1 MASLKPSLLRK
12 LAAVGYGGTVG
23 CARAEVSEVVV
34 FLEEEIIR
42 FRPREERKV
51 LREVNE
57 AWWPNFKQYCKAL
70 GVAVRQGAVESPLA
84 RLSLL
89 DQIASIAVHDAYLDK
104 VEAGALCL
112 PPVAAEAADVPG
124 DLSGVCACVDAM
136 LQAVGLPTLAQCR
149 ALRQQRKTSAPAAA
163 SRRKFPLEAA
173 GGPAPSLE
181 EKSFAEGSLA
191 RLEQDEAIAAIDA
204 LAARL
209 SPLPCPMPPAA
220 SLDIPLGF
228 TTSDKSLRA
237 FGAVFRILHGGQFAC

>member
-104 VEAGALCL
+104 VEGRRPAHAGAV
-112 PPVAAEAADVPG
+112 PRPQTAAENECAG
-124 DLSGVCACVDAM
+124 SG
-136 LQAVGLPTLAQCR
+136 
-149 ALRQQRKTSAPAAA
+149 
-163 SRRKFPLEAA
+163 LEAKVSSRSC
-173 GGPAPSLE
+173 GGAC
-181 EKSFAEGSLA
+181 
-191 RLEQDEAIAAIDA
+191 A
-204 LAARL
+204 L
-209 SPLPCPMPPAA
+209 
-220 SLDIPLGF
+220 
-228 TTSDKSLRA
+228 
-237 FGAVFRILHGGQFAC
+237 FGGKKFCRG